1 MKKDECEPCEVRN
14 MKDELVTIK
23 TLVIASF
30 SIVVSI
36 LIPLVSFLGIYI
48 DMKLDPVRMRSE
60 EIARDAKRTE
70 LRVVRVENS
79 IISNETKLTSIDK
92 SLAKVC
98 DSFPYIYA
106 TKKDLEKKVDKK
118 EVDARLLKQAYRPE

>member
-14 MKDELVTIK
+14 MKDEIVTIK

-36 LIPLVSFLGIYI
+36 LFPLFIFLNFYI
-48 DMKLDPVRMRSE
+48 EMKLEPLRMKSE
-60 EIARDAKRTE
+60 EIIRDAKRNE
-70 LRVVRVENS
+70 LRIVRVENS
-79 IISNETKLTSIDK
+79 IISNETKLSSIDK
-92 SLAKVC
+92 SLAKVV

-106 TKKDLEKKVDKK
+106 TKKDLDKKVDKR
-118 EVDARLLKQAYRPE
+118 EVDSRLLKSAYRSE